1 MSQPRR
7 TVRLLSIVLA
17 PLVMAMTLLTS
28 YTPSAVRASSHREA
42 PLIAR
47 DPYAD
52 NTDVYAFISP
62 DRPDSVTLIANY
74 IPLEWPESGPN
85 FFEFDD
91 NVRYEIHVDN
101 VGDARSHLTFR
112 FEFDTRTRNPNT
124 FLYNTGPITSLDDPD
139 WNKPQ
144 TFTLTQLTARGRGQ
158 PSSSVLGRNL
168 ATPPVYVGAK
178 STPNYEALATAAIHT
193 IGSGADAIKVFAGQ
207 RDDPFFVDLGSVFDL
222 LSLRGQA
229 PPIGYAPG
237 QDQSNLPLDGV
248 AGYNTHTIAIQ
259 VPISRLMA
267 NDDYE
272 GDEQG
277 GEPVIGVWAT
287 ASRRSTRVLNGVGGI
302 LDGRGAES
310 HTGNFVQ
317 VSRLGMPL
325 VNEVVIPLALKDAFN
340 NLRPEQDA
348 GIYTADTDVGNL
360 LQRSVLDPELQ
371 RLLKALYDVPNPGAN
386 RLDLQAI
393 FLTGLKTTKPFT
405 INTAGGPVTLPPG
418 TNVNMPS
425 DVQPAEMLRLNTAP
439 PFRPGVEGSVC
450 APTPNYQLGLL
461 GGDACGFPNG
471 RRLQDDVTDIELLA
485 VAGAAYSVLT
495 NDTFE
500 FNPALIGVL
509 RDGVNQNDKELLSTF
524 PYVATPW
531 SGTEHRHASVFETM
545 IPIIPMGEPRRNG
558 LQE

>member
-17 PLVMAMTLLTS
+17 PLVMMMALLTG
-28 YTPSAVRASSHREA
+28 YTPSGVLASSHREA

-101 VGDARSHLTFR
+101 VGDARSHITFQ
-112 FEFDTRTRNPNT
+112 FDFDTRTRNPNT
-124 FLYNTGPITSLDDPD
+124 FLYNTGPITSLDDED

-144 TFTLTQLTARGRGQ
+144 TFTLTQRTARGNGQ
-158 PSSSVLGRNL
+158 PSSAVLGRNL
-168 ATPPVYVGAK
+168 RTPPVYVGTK

-193 IGSGADAIKVFAGQ
+193 IGSGANAIKVFAGQ
-207 RDDPFFVDLGSVFDL
+207 RDDPFFADLGAIFDL

-229 PPIGYAPG
+229 PPIGYPSG
-237 QDQSNLPLDGV
+237 QDQSNLPQDGL

-259 VPISRLMA
+259 VPISRLRA
-267 NDDYE
+267 SGDD
-272 GDEQG
+272 
-277 GEPVIGVWAT
+277 EPVLGVWAT

-371 RLLKALYDVPNPGAN
+371 RLLKALYNVPNPGAN

-405 INTAGGPVTLPPG
+405 INTAGGPVELPAG
-418 TNVNMPS
+418 TNVNQPS
-425 DVQPAEMLRLNTAP
+425 DVQPAEMLRLNTAA

-471 RRLQDDVTDIELLA
+471 RRLQDDVVDIELLA

-495 NDTFE
+495 SETFA
-500 FNPALIGVL
+500 FNPALIGAL
-509 RDGVNQNDKELLSTF
+509 RDNVNQNDRQFLSTF
-524 PYVATPW
+524 PYVSTPW
-531 SGTEHRHASVFETM
+531 SGTDHRHANVFETNL
-545 IPIIPMGEPRRNG
+545 PQVFTQQPRQSG
-558 LQE
+558 LREE

>member
-17 PLVMAMTLLTS
+17 PLVMAMALLTG
-28 YTPSAVRASSHREA
+28 YTPSGVRASSHREA

-101 VGDARSHLTFR
+101 VGDARSHITFQ
-112 FEFDTRTRNPNT
+112 FDFDTRTRNPNT
-124 FLYNTGPITSLDDPD
+124 FLYNTGPITSLDDED

-144 TFTLTQLTARGRGQ
+144 TFTLTQRTTGVRGQ

-168 ATPPVYVGAK
+168 KTPPVYVGAK

-193 IGSGADAIKVFAGQ
+193 IGSGANAIKVFAGQ
-207 RDDPFFVDLGSVFDL
+207 RDDPFFVDLGSIFDL

-229 PPIGYAPG
+229 PPIGYPPG
-237 QDQSNLPLDGV
+237 QDQSNLPQDGV

-267 NDDYE
+267 YE
-272 GDEQG
+272 GAERG
-277 GEPVIGVWAT
+277 AEPVIGVWAT
-287 ASRRSTRVLNGVGGI
+287 ASRRSTRVLNGVEGI
-302 LDGRGAES
+302 LEGRGAETHS
-310 HTGNFVQ
+310 GKFVQ

-371 RLLKALYDVPNPGAN
+371 RLLEALYGVPNPGPN

-405 INTAGGPVTLPPG
+405 INTAGGPVELPAG
-418 TNVNMPS
+418 TNVNQPS
-425 DVQPAEMLRLNTAP
+425 GVQPAEMLRLNTAA

-531 SGTEHRHASVFETM
+531 SGTDHMHASVFETM
-545 IPIIPMGEPRRNG
+545 IPIIPMGQPVRRSG

>member
-17 PLVMAMTLLTS
+17 PLVMAMTLLTGYS
-28 YTPSAVRASSHREA
+28 PSGVRASSHREA

-101 VGDARSHLTFR
+101 VGDARSHITFQ
-112 FEFDTRTRNPNT
+112 FDFDTRTRNPNT
-124 FLYNTGPITSLDDPD
+124 FLYNTGPITSLDDED

-144 TFTLTQLTARGRGQ
+144 TFTLTQRTASGRGQ
-158 PSSSVLGRNL
+158 PSSSVLARNL
-168 ATPPVYVGAK
+168 KTPPVYVGTK

-193 IGSGADAIKVFAGQ
+193 IGSGANAIKVFAGQ

-229 PPIGYAPG
+229 PPIGYPPG
-237 QDQSNLPLDGV
+237 QDQSNLPMDGV

-267 NDDYE
+267 SGDD
-272 GDEQG
+272 
-277 GEPVIGVWAT
+277 EPVIGVWAT

-310 HTGNFVQ
+310 HTGDFVQ

-340 NLRPEQDA
+340 NLKPEQDA

-371 RLLKALYDVPNPGAN
+371 RLLKALYGVPNPGPN

-405 INTAGGPVTLPPG
+405 INTAGGPVTLPAG
-418 TNVNMPS
+418 TNVNQPS
-425 DVQPAEMLRLNTAP
+425 GVQPAEMLRLNTAA

-495 NDTFE
+495 SETFA

-509 RDGVNQNDKELLSTF
+509 RDNVNQNDRELLSTF

-531 SGTEHRHASVFETM
+531 SGTDHRHANVFETSL
-545 IPIIPMGEPRRNG
+545 PQVFTVQQPRRNG